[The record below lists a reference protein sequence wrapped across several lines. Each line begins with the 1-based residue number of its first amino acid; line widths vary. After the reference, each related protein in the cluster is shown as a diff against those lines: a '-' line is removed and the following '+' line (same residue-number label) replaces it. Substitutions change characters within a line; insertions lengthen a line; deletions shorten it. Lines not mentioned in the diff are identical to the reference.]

1 MSFVSELKR
10 RNVFKVAIMYLV
22 VAWLLI
28 QLASTLAPALLLP
41 EWTTRLVTIL
51 LFIGFLVASLFAWA
65 FELTPEGLAKTKDVD
80 PAQSLITV
88 TGQKI
93 NYMIIGVL
101 VLGIGYLLYD
111 RGQGPDQI
119 DESAD
124 P

>member
-51 LFIGFLVASLFAWA
+51 LLIGFLVACLFAWA
-65 FELTPEGLAKTKDVD
+65 FELTPEGLPKPKMLTPPSRSQPLQAKK
-80 PAQSLITV
+80 S
-88 TGQKI
+88 
-93 NYMIIGVL
+93 II
-101 VLGIGYLLYD
+101 
-111 RGQGPDQI
+111 
-119 DESAD
+119 
-124 P
+124 